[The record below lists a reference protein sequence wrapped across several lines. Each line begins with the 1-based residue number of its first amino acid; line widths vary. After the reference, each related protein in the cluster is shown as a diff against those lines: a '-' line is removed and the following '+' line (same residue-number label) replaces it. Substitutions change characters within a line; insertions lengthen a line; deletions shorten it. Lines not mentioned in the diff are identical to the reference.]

1 MSLQAPSQNTLAE
14 AHIAIVGA
22 GAVGLAAA
30 LKLAGQGWQVT
41 VLGQPLAPRDG
52 RTVALLDGSWQML
65 QELGL
70 GEALEPL
77 VAPLRTMRL
86 VDDTGSLFRQPQV
99 EFQSREIGL
108 EAFGWNIE
116 NAALVEVL
124 AAAAKA
130 RSGITLV
137 DGQVSEITWRDDD
150 VVVSGKGFAPVTAA
164 LVIGADGRNS
174 SVRSQAGI
182 TTTSWRYPQAALTT
196 ILRHRRDHR
205 EVSTEFHTRSGPC
218 TLVPLPGQRS
228 SLVWMMAEDAAPA
241 LMALSDEALAARIEQ
256 QVHSLLGKMVID
268 GPRGLVPMGGLSV
281 ARFTAVRTALI
292 GEAAHAF
299 PPIGAQG
306 LNLGF
311 RDVRS
316 LCAALGDAPEHSDE
330 AIAGRLAAYERDRA
344 SDVRLRTMAVDALN
358 RTLLSDMLPADF
370 MRGAGLLTL
379 ANVGPLR
386 RMVMR
391 QGLGA

>member
-1 MSLQAPSQNTLAE
+1 MSLQAPSEKISAQNR
-14 AHIAIVGA
+14 IAIVGA

-41 VLGQPLAPRDG
+41 VLGQPQAPRDG

-70 GEALEPL
+70 GEALEHL

-86 VDDTGSLFRQPQV
+86 VDDTGSLFRQPPV

-116 NAALVEVL
+116 NAALVDVL
-124 AAAAKA
+124 AAAVTV
-130 RSGITLV
+130 RREILLV
-137 DGQVSEITWRDDD
+137 SGQVSEITWRDDGA
-150 VVVSGKGFAPVTAA
+150 VLCGEGFAPVKAA

-174 SVRSQAGI
+174 AVRGAAGI
-182 TTTSWRYPQAALTT
+182 TTTNWRYPQAALTT
-196 ILRHRRDHR
+196 ILRHKRDHR

-228 SLVWMMAEDAAPA
+228 SLVWMMAKDAAPA
-241 LMALSDEALAARIEQ
+241 LMALNDKALAERIER
-256 QVHSLLGKMVID
+256 QVHSLLGKMMID

-281 ARFTAVRTALI
+281 ERFTTDRAALI

-316 LCAALGDAPEHSDE
+316 LCETLGEATERRDE
-330 AIAGRLAAYERDRA
+330 TINDKLAAYERDRA

>member
-1 MSLQAPSQNTLAE
+1 MDVSSTRTASRQ
-14 AHIAIVGA
+14 IAIGGA

-30 LKLAGQGWQVT
+30 LMLAGQGWQVT
-41 VLGQPLAPRDG
+41 VLGQPQPQRDG

-65 QELGL
+65 QEMGI
-70 GEALEPL
+70 GAALEPL

-86 VDDTGSLFRQPQV
+86 VDDTGSLFRQPPV
-99 EFQSREIGL
+99 EFHAREIGL
-108 EAFGWNIE
+108 DAFGWNIE
-116 NAALVEVL
+116 NAALVEALGAAVSVRTDIQLL
-124 AAAAKA
+124 A
-130 RSGITLV
+130 
-137 DGQVSEITWRDDD
+137 GQVSEITWRDND
-150 VVVSGKGFAPVTAA
+150 VMLTGQGFAPVTAA
-164 LVIGADGRNS
+164 MVIGADGRNS
-174 SVRSQAGI
+174 TVRGAAGI
-182 TTTSWRYPQAALTT
+182 ATTSWRYPQAALTT
-196 ILRHRRDHR
+196 ILRHKRDHR

-228 SLVWMMAEDAAPA
+228 SLVWMMAEDAAAA
-241 LMALSDEALAARIEQ
+241 LMALTDAALAARIEQ
-256 QVHSLLGKMVID
+256 QVHSLLGKMAID

-281 ARFTAVRTALI
+281 ARFTSDRTALI

-316 LCAALGDAPEHSDE
+316 LCDALGDAASSPAE
-330 AIAGRLAAYERDRA
+330 AVADGLAAYERDRTT
-344 SDVRLRTMAVDALN
+344 DVRLRTMAVDTLN

-391 QGLGA
+391 QGMGA

>member
-1 MSLQAPSQNTLAE
+1 MDVSPTRIASRQ
-14 AHIAIVGA
+14 IAIVGA
-22 GAVGLAAA
+22 GAVGLAAS
-30 LKLAGQGWQVT
+30 LMLAGQGWQVT
-41 VLGQPLAPRDG
+41 VLGQPQALRDG

-70 GEALEPL
+70 GAALELL

-86 VDDTGSLFRQPQV
+86 VDDTGSLFRQPPV
-99 EFQSREIGL
+99 EFHAREIGL
-108 EAFGWNIE
+108 DAFGWNIE
-116 NAALVEVL
+116 NAALVEAL
-124 AAAAKA
+124 GAAVAA
-130 RSGITLV
+130 RSDIRLL
-137 DGQVSEITWRDDD
+137 DCHVSEITWRDHGAALSGNGFSP
-150 VVVSGKGFAPVTAA
+150 VSAA

-174 SVRSQAGI
+174 AVRGAAGI
-182 TTTSWRYPQAALTT
+182 ATTSWRYPQAALTT
-196 ILRHRRDHR
+196 ILRHKRDHR

-228 SLVWMMAEDAAPA
+228 SLVWMMAEDAAAA
-241 LMALSDEALAARIEQ
+241 LMALDDEALAARVER
-256 QVHSLLGKMVID
+256 QVHSLLGKMAID
-268 GPRGLVPMGGLSV
+268 GPRGRVPMGGLAV
-281 ARFTAVRTALI
+281 ARFTSDRAALI

-316 LCAALGDAPEHSDE
+316 LCDALGDAASSPAE
-330 AIAGRLAAYERDRA
+330 AVADRLSAYERDRTT
-344 SDVRLRTMAVDALN
+344 DVRLRTMAVDTLN

-379 ANVGPLR
+379 ANLGPLR

-391 QGLGA
+391 QGMGA

>member
-1 MSLQAPSQNTLAE
+1 MDVSSTRTASRQ
-14 AHIAIVGA
+14 IAIVGA

-30 LKLAGQGWQVT
+30 LMLAGQGWQVT
-41 VLGQPLAPRDG
+41 VLGQPQAQRDG

-65 QELGL
+65 QEMGI
-70 GEALEPL
+70 GAALEPL

-86 VDDTGSLFRQPQV
+86 VDDTGSLFRQPPV
-99 EFQSREIGL
+99 EFHAREIGL
-108 EAFGWNIE
+108 DAFGWNIE
-116 NAALVEVL
+116 NAALVEALGAAVSVRTDIQLL
-124 AAAAKA
+124 A
-130 RSGITLV
+130 
-137 DGQVSEITWRDDD
+137 GQVSEITWRDND
-150 VVVSGKGFAPVTAA
+150 VMLTGQGFAPVTAA
-164 LVIGADGRNS
+164 MVIGADGRNS
-174 SVRSQAGI
+174 TVRGAAGI
-182 TTTSWRYPQAALTT
+182 ATTSWRYPQAALTT
-196 ILRHRRDHR
+196 ILRHKRDHR

-228 SLVWMMAEDAAPA
+228 SLVWMMAEDAAAA
-241 LMALSDEALAARIEQ
+241 LMALTDAALAARIEQ
-256 QVHSLLGKMVID
+256 QVHSLLGKMAID

-281 ARFTAVRTALI
+281 ARFTSDRTALI

-316 LCAALGDAPEHSDE
+316 LCDALGDAASSPAE
-330 AIAGRLAAYERDRA
+330 AVADGLAAYERDRTT
-344 SDVRLRTMAVDALN
+344 DVRLRTMAVDTLN

-391 QGLGA
+391 QGMGA

>member
-1 MSLQAPSQNTLAE
+1 MSLQAPPQKTPPENS
-14 AHIAIVGA
+14 IAIVGA

-30 LKLAGQGWQVT
+30 LKLAGLGWQVT
-41 VLGQPLAPRDG
+41 VLGQPQAPRDG

-65 QELGL
+65 QESGL
-70 GEALEPL
+70 SEALEPL

-86 VDDTGSLFRQPQV
+86 VDDTGSLFRQPPV

-116 NAALVEVL
+116 NAALVEAL
-124 AAAAKA
+124 AAAVAA
-130 RSGITLV
+130 RSDIAV
-137 DGQVSEITWRDDD
+137 VSGQVSEITWRDDAA
-150 VVVSGKGFAPVTAA
+150 VLSGEGFAPVMAA

-174 SVRSQAGI
+174 AVRGAAGI
-182 TTTSWRYPQAALTT
+182 TTTNWRYAQAALTT
-196 ILRHRRDHR
+196 ILRHKREHR

-241 LMALSDEALAARIEQ
+241 LMALSDVALAARIER

-281 ARFTAVRTALI
+281 DRFTANRTALI

-316 LCAALGDAPEHSDE
+316 LCEALRQATERRNETVTDK
-330 AIAGRLAAYERDRA
+330 LATYERDRA

-379 ANVGPLR
+379 ANIGPLR

>member
-1 MSLQAPSQNTLAE
+1 MAHASTQSQPKD
-14 AHIAIVGA
+14 IAIVGA

-30 LKLAGQGWQVT
+30 LMLAQQGWHVT
-41 VLGQPLAPRDG
+41 VLGQPQAKRDG
-52 RTVALLDGSWQML
+52 RTVAMLDGSWQLL
-65 QELGL
+65 QGLGL
-70 GEALEPL
+70 TNALDPL

-86 VDDTGSLFRQPQV
+86 VDDTGSLFRQPPV
-99 EFQSREIGL
+99 EFQAREIGM
-108 EAFGWNIE
+108 EAFGWNVE

-124 AAAAKA
+124 GKA
-130 RSGITLV
+130 VTAHADIQLLPV
-137 DGQVSEITWRDDD
+137 QVSEITWRDAD
-150 VVVSGKGFAPVTAA
+150 VILSGDGFPPVQAH

-174 SVRSQAGI
+174 AVRGAADI
-182 TTTSWRYPQAALTT
+182 ATTNWRYPQAALTT

-205 EVSTEFHTRSGPC
+205 DVSTEFHTRSGPC

-228 SLVWMMAEDAAPA
+228 SLVWMMAEDVAPA
-241 LMALSDEALAARIEQ
+241 MMALDDEALAARVEQ
-256 QVHSLLGKMVID
+256 QVHSLLGAMVID

-281 ARFTAVRTALI
+281 ARFTADRVALI

-316 LCAALGDAPEHSDE
+316 LCNALGDASAHNDDDM
-330 AIAGRLAAYERDRA
+330 RDNLAAYERDRA
-344 SDVRLRTMAVDALN
+344 SDVRLRTMAVDTLN
-358 RTLLSDMLPADF
+358 RTLLSDLLPADF
-370 MRGAGLLTL
+370 MRGAGLLSL
-379 ANVGPLR
+379 ANIGPLR